1 MIISIICTSL
11 YAVGAVCS
19 YLNAY
24 NNYIIYKKRGK
35 SDWIDIA
42 GHLFC
47 GIVLTCVT
55 IMAGIVYF

>member
-1 MIISIICTSL
+1 MIGIILTGV
-11 YAVGAVCS
+11 YAVGAICS

-24 NNYIIYKKRGK
+24 NNYINYKKRGK

-47 GIVLTCVT
+47 GIILTCVT